1 MINID
6 EINDLLSKSNISED
20 DIKLVSDYFMSLYEL
35 KIIKNRKQIIQL
47 INRVINELDN
57 IVYYDNNDEELLKK
71 LKISK
76 NNKGLQKDNVC
87 K

>member
-35 KIIKNRKQIIQL
+35 KIENR
-47 INRVINELDN
+47 
-57 IVYYDNNDEELLKK
+57 
-71 LKISK
+71 
-76 NNKGLQKDNVC
+76 
-87 K
+87 